1 MLANGFNNSEIGV
14 VMALG
19 FAVTVFAQQIIANF
33 ADKTEIVSNSQIQ
46 IIGFVLIILINVG
59 LLMLKGRHIMICVL
73 YCLQII
79 VIMGIQPCLN
89 ALNFQMISHHYNMNF

>member
-1 MLANGFNNSEIGV
+1 MLCLNSDRKANIAYIAAMTFYYGVYSFIFLYLSIYMLANGFNNSEIGV

-46 IIGFVLIILINVG
+46 IIGFVLIILINV
-59 LLMLKGRHIMICVL
+59 
-73 YCLQII
+73 
-79 VIMGIQPCLN
+79 
-89 ALNFQMISHHYNMNF
+89 